1 MKTPDAFIHYDDTL
15 FREMRRQ
22 KQALSEEQCFS
33 LLTNETR
40 GVLSVIG
47 AGGYP
52 YGVPIN
58 HYYDPETGRLYFHGA
73 KFGHRVEAVEKCD
86 KVCYTVFDHGFVKE
100 GDWAL
105 NVSSVIIFGR
115 IRPVTDEERAI
126 ELCRRLCYK
135 FTDDESYISDEIE
148 KCAKA
153 TLVLELIPEHMTG
166 KLVNEK

>member
-1 MKTPDAFIHYDDTL
+1 MS

-22 KQALSEEQCFS
+22 KQAISREECLE
-33 LLTNETR
+33 LLISETR

-47 AGGYP
+47 DNGYP

-58 HYYDPETGRLYFHGA
+58 HYYDEESGKLYFHGA
-73 KFGHRVEAVEKCD
+73 KFGHRIDAVQQCD
-86 KVCYTVFDHGFVKE
+86 KVCYTVFDHGFRKE

-105 NVSSVIIFGR
+105 NVKSVIIFGR
-115 IRPVTDEERAI
+115 MRAVENEERAI

-135 FTDDESYISDEIE
+135 FTDDEDYIADEIR
-148 KCAKA
+148 KFANA
-153 TLVLELIPEHMTG
+153 TLVLELEIENMTG